1 MAVGICNLWDKK
13 NRFRHHYK
21 NHRHRWVDRL
31 RNLEDKKHSF
41 RQYIDHRHKLVR
53 MHHNQKDTKNS
64 FLEAYH
70 NFDLRNKES
79 GEEAEAEVE
88 VVEVVEVEVV
98 LPVELDLAK
107 EPGLGSERE
116 PGLVKEMD

>member
-1 MAVGICNLWDKK
+1 
-13 NRFRHHYK
+13 
-21 NHRHRWVDRL
+21 
-31 RNLEDKKHSF
+31 
-41 RQYIDHRHKLVR
+41 

-88 VVEVVEVEVV
+88 VVEVVEVVEAEAEVAE
-98 LPVELDLAK
+98 VEEVGTK
-107 EPGLGSERE
+107 H
-116 PGLVKEMD
+116 